1 MGNKLPD
8 NLKKIRKDNNLSQE
22 DLADELKVSRQA
34 ISKWESG
41 SSYPEMEKI
50 LQICNKF
57 DLNINDLLNNDI
69 KEVKEKSESKNN
81 INKYIDDFLNFISD
95 SMNLFI
101 SLKFKDKIKF
111 ILEQIFILG
120 ILVILFMVIG
130 YILSNL
136 FSNLTIILPNNSYY
150 FTVGLIKDSLYIISI
165 VIGFIIMIHLFTI
178 RYLDYYLKSNIDN
191 TKEEICERKEI
202 KEKIIIRD
210 SKENEYR
217 FVNGLLK
224 FIVLLIKTFSFFP
237 LMFVSLILV
246 LLVITLV
253 ASFLISK
260 TGLLFIGVII
270 ALVGSIIITTIIA
283 LVLISF
289 IFNQKNNKKL
299 LAIIFI
305 ISLILM
311 GMGLGLSFIGTLD
324 LEILDSY
331 KSELYNTKEIEIGMD
346 EKLVIYSDNP
356 KYIVEDRK
364 DIKIEYVINKY
375 SNINQEIT
383 ESNGF
388 NIFNIYSN
396 NTQEFKAIK
405 EYLKYVNDKKI
416 LVSFRSNISI
426 TKIYG
431 SSKNID
437 ILKNNIKEYNNLK
450 Y

>member
-101 SLKFKDKIKF
+101 SFKFKDKIKF

-136 FSNLTIILPNNSYY
+136 FSNLTIILPNNLYY
-150 FTVGLIKDSLYIISI
+150 FSVKLIKDSLYIISI

-178 RYLDYYLKSNIDN
+178 RYLDYYSKSNIDN

-331 KSELYNTKEIEIGMD
+331 KSELYNTKEIEIGMG

>member
-178 RYLDYYLKSNIDN
+178 RYLDYYSKSNIDN

-331 KSELYNTKEIEIGMD
+331 KSELYNTKEIEIGMG

>member
-178 RYLDYYLKSNIDN
+178 RYLDYYSKSNIDN

-305 ISLILM
+305 ISLILT

-331 KSELYNTKEIEIGMD
+331 KSELYNTKEIEIGMG